1 VTFFRKAK
9 SKEGET
15 LDCRGLAVVFRML
28 HVCGASK
35 GSEVRRWFP
44 ISTDVHAAFCV
55 LWVCCFCPE
64 VRASLK
70 PPSTTFYIYYVL
82 RWCPIDTSHYTG
94 DRHLTMIRLAALGSP
109 FTLQPTKGE
118 PRAESPRESPFL
130 RTSTQD
136 KDKSQGRT
144 TISTSLA
151 YRYY

>member
-1 VTFFRKAK
+1 MTFFRKAK

-70 PPSTTFYIYYVL
+70 PPSTTYYIYYVL
-82 RWCPIDTSHYTG
+82 RWCPIDTSHYT
-94 DRHLTMIRLAALGSP
+94 DRHLTMIRLAARPSP
-109 FTLQPTKGE
+109 FNQG
-118 PRAESPRESPFL
+118 RAASRIAQRVTIFTHFYAAPGLP
-130 RTSTQD
+130 D
-136 KDKSQGRT
+136 KDKLQGRT